1 MPPFEQAKG
10 RSSGPEYALLEYLE
24 RLERH
29 REGRIA
35 VHVHLSRLQQQNRR
49 EHHVRIAGSTFENI
63 VSQYEGQLF
72 KLRNHDLVFV
82 SRGASAKQIDEAVI
96 KLRYLFSE
104 DPLVQL
110 AVEDNDESG
119 FCTWYRLDR
128 DYYEFLAVARRLHQ
142 LSDTRLPTDF
152 TKEVTQMKDALD
164 PKGLAKLEEL
174 LTGADVSNL
183 VRNQPICSFGKDGI
197 PTPIFHEVF
206 VSITDLENTLMP
218 RVNVQSNPWLFRYLT
233 QILDRRMLANLAR
246 DSEIKDRTF
255 SINLNVSTLLSPEF
269 LKFDQNVSS
278 NIRGRLVI
286 ELQKVD
292 IFSDMGAYMFAR
304 EYVRERGYRICLDG
318 MTHLTLP
325 FIDREKLGL
334 DLVKLAWSPEMGNS
348 DKPSMIEGLR
358 KLVQDFGAMR
368 VILQYCDSERAVEVG
383 RQLGITM
390 FQGRFVDKVLYE
402 VTRPATANVARRYQ

>member
-10 RSSGPEYALLEYLE
+10 RSSGSEYALLEYLE

-29 REGRIA
+29 REGPYRR
-35 VHVHLSRLQQQNRR
+35 SRASVASAAAEPSRASR
-49 EHHVRIAGSTFENI
+49 SASRVSTFENI

-218 RVNVQSNPWLFRYLT
+218 RVNVQS
-233 QILDRRMLANLAR
+233 
-246 DSEIKDRTF
+246 S
-255 SINLNVSTLLSPEF
+255 
-269 LKFDQNVSS
+269 
-278 NIRGRLVI
+278 RGCSAI
-286 ELQKVD
+286 
-292 IFSDMGAYMFAR
+292 
-304 EYVRERGYRICLDG
+304 
-318 MTHLTLP
+318 
-325 FIDREKLGL
+325 
-334 DLVKLAWSPEMGNS
+334 
-348 DKPSMIEGLR
+348 
-358 KLVQDFGAMR
+358 
-368 VILQYCDSERAVEVG
+368 
-383 RQLGITM
+383 
-390 FQGRFVDKVLYE
+390 
-402 VTRPATANVARRYQ
+402 